1 MFYTHLIY
9 NVTNF
14 LQSWFTMPLSH
25 LFITLFLILIWGLNF
40 VIIQVALQE
49 LPPILL
55 TFLRFFFAT
64 FPAVFFF
71 KPPKTSWKLL
81 FYYALSLIVFDF
93 CFLFT
98 GMYIGVSAG
107 IASLTLQ
114 TQVFFTAILAV
125 IFLKER
131 MSAAQILGAGIAF
144 VGVAYVGFNTG
155 GDVNALGLL
164 LVELAAFSWAI
175 GNLVSKKIGRVDML
189 SLVTWGSLISLPFLL
204 GLSLLLESHLWTIEK
219 VLSLSWKGIGALAY
233 LVYPVTLFGFAMW
246 SWLLSRHPATV
257 VAPFTLLIP
266 IVGFSSSALLLDEA
280 LPAWKIIAGIL
291 VLVGLCINLYG
302 DRLKRPPTSL

>member
-1 MFYTHLIY
+1 MPLTHL
-9 NVTNF
+9 
-14 LQSWFTMPLSH
+14 L
-25 LFITLFLILIWGLNF
+25 ITLILIVIWGLNF
-40 VIIQVALQE
+40 VVIQVALQE

-55 TFLRFFFAT
+55 TFLRFFFAA
-64 FPAVFFF
+64 FPAVFFL

-81 FYYALSLIVFDF
+81 FSYALTLIILDF

-131 MSAAQILGAGIAF
+131 MSKAQILGALIAF
-144 VGVAYVGFNTG
+144 IGVAYVAFNTG
-155 GDVNALGLL
+155 GDVNFMGLL
-164 LVELAAFSWAI
+164 LVELAALSWAA

-204 GLSLLLESHLWTIEK
+204 ALSFLLESHLWSIETIMN
-219 VLSLSWKGIGALAY
+219 LSWRGIGALAY

-266 IVGFSSSALLLDEA
+266 IVGFSSSALLLGES
-280 LPAWKIIAGIL
+280 LPMWKIIAG
-291 VLVGLCINLYG
+291 VLVIVGLVINLYG
-302 DRLKRPPTSL
+302 HRFVK

>member
-1 MFYTHLIY
+1 MPLTHL
-9 NVTNF
+9 
-14 LQSWFTMPLSH
+14 L
-25 LFITLFLILIWGLNF
+25 ITLILIVIWGLNF
-40 VIIQVALQE
+40 VVIQVALQE

-55 TFLRFFFAT
+55 TFLRFFFAA
-64 FPAVFFF
+64 FPAVFFL

-81 FYYALSLIVFDF
+81 FSYALTLIILDF

-131 MSAAQILGAGIAF
+131 MSKAQILGALIAF
-144 VGVAYVGFNTG
+144 IGVAYVAFNTG
-155 GDVNALGLL
+155 GDVNFMGLL
-164 LVELAAFSWAI
+164 LVELAALSWAA

-204 GLSLLLESHLWTIEK
+204 ALSFLLESHLWSIETIMN
-219 VLSLSWKGIGALAY
+219 LSWRGIGALAY

-266 IVGFSSSALLLDEA
+266 IVGFSSSALLLGES
-280 LPAWKIIAGIL
+280 LPLWKIIAG
-291 VLVGLCINLYG
+291 VLVIVGLVINLYG
-302 DRLKRPPTSL
+302 HRFVK

>member
-1 MFYTHLIY
+1 
-9 NVTNF
+9 
-14 LQSWFTMPLSH
+14 MPFKHIL
-25 LFITLFLILIWGLNF
+25 ITLTLILLWGLNF
-40 VIIQVALQE
+40 VVIQVALKE

-64 FPAVFFF
+64 FPAVFFC

-81 FYYALSLIVFDF
+81 FSYSLTLITLDF

-131 MSAAQILGAGIAF
+131 MSKAQIIGAFIAF
-144 VGVAYVGFNTG
+144 LGVVYVGLNTG
-155 GDVNALGLL
+155 GDVNLTGLI
-164 LVELAAFSWAI
+164 LVELAALSWAV

-204 GLSLLLESHLWTIEK
+204 GLSFLLESHLWTMQSI
-219 VLSLSWKGIGALAY
+219 LHLSWKSIGALAY

-266 IVGFSSSALLLDEA
+266 IVGFSSSALLLGET
-280 LPAWKIIAGIL
+280 LPLWKIVAGIL
-291 VLVGLCINLYG
+291 VVLGLIINIYG
-302 DRLKRPPTSL
+302 NRFSVT

>member
-1 MFYTHLIY
+1 
-9 NVTNF
+9 
-14 LQSWFTMPLSH
+14 
-25 LFITLFLILIWGLNF
+25 
-40 VIIQVALQE
+40 
-49 LPPILL
+49 
-55 TFLRFFFAT
+55 
-64 FPAVFFF
+64 
-71 KPPKTSWKLL
+71 
-81 FYYALSLIVFDF
+81 
-93 CFLFT
+93 
-98 GMYIGVSAG
+98 MYIGVSAG

-219 VLSLSWKGIGALAY
+219 ILS
-233 LVYPVTLFGFAMW
+233 GF
-246 SWLLSRHPATV
+246 V
-257 VAPFTLLIP
+257 
-266 IVGFSSSALLLDEA
+266 
-280 LPAWKIIAGIL
+280 
-291 VLVGLCINLYG
+291 
-302 DRLKRPPTSL
+302 

>member
-1 MFYTHLIY
+1 MPLTHL
-9 NVTNF
+9 
-14 LQSWFTMPLSH
+14 L
-25 LFITLFLILIWGLNF
+25 ITLILIVIWGLNF
-40 VIIQVALQE
+40 VVIQVALQE

-55 TFLRFFFAT
+55 TFLRFFFAA
-64 FPAVFFF
+64 FPTVFFL

-81 FYYALSLIVFDF
+81 FSYALTLIVLDF

-131 MSAAQILGAGIAF
+131 MSKAQILGAFIAF
-144 VGVAYVGFNTG
+144 VGVAYVALNTG
-155 GDVNALGLL
+155 GDVNFMGLL
-164 LVELAAFSWAI
+164 LVELAALSWAA

-204 GLSLLLESHLWTIEK
+204 ALSFLLESHLWSMETIIN
-219 VLSLSWKGIGALAY
+219 LSWKGIGALAY

-266 IVGFSSSALLLDEA
+266 IVGFSSSALLLGES
-280 LPAWKIIAGIL
+280 LPLWKIIAG
-291 VLVGLCINLYG
+291 VLVIVGLVINLYG
-302 DRLKRPPTSL
+302 HRFVK

>member
-1 MFYTHLIY
+1 
-9 NVTNF
+9 
-14 LQSWFTMPLSH
+14 MPLSH
-25 LFITLFLILIWGLNF
+25 LLVTLLLIVIWGVNF

-55 TFLRFFFAT
+55 TFLRFFLAA
-64 FPAVFFF
+64 FPAVFFL

-81 FYYALSLIVFDF
+81 LSYAFSLIILDF

-98 GMYIGVSAG
+98 GMYIGVSPA

-125 IFLKER
+125 IFLKET
-131 MSAAQILGAGIAF
+131 MSKAQILGASIAF
-144 VGVAYVGFNTG
+144 LGVAYVGFHTG
-155 GDVNALGLL
+155 GDVNLLGLL
-164 LVELAAFSWAI
+164 LVELAALSWAV

-189 SLVTWGSLISLPFLL
+189 CLVTWGSLISLPFLL
-204 GLSLLLESHLWTIEK
+204 GLSLLLESHLWSMQSI
-219 VLSLSWKGIGALAY
+219 LNLSWKGIGALAY

-266 IVGFSSSALLLDEA
+266 IVGFSASAFFLNET
-280 LPAWKIIAGIL
+280 LPAWKIIAGTL
-291 VLVGLCINLYG
+291 VLVGLGINLYG
-302 DRLKRPPTSL
+302 DRFRRPPTSL

>member
-1 MFYTHLIY
+1 
-9 NVTNF
+9 
-14 LQSWFTMPLSH
+14 MPLPH
-25 LFITLFLILIWGLNF
+25 LFIALLLICIWGINF

-55 TFLRFFFAT
+55 TFLRFFLAA

-71 KPPKTSWKLL
+71 KRPNTSWKLL
-81 FYYALSLIVFDF
+81 FYYSFSLIILDF

-125 IFLKER
+125 IFLKEK
-131 MSAAQILGAGIAF
+131 MSSSQILGAFIAF
-144 VGVAYVGFNTG
+144 IGVLYVGLNTG
-155 GDVNALGLL
+155 GDVTLLGLL
-164 LVELAAFSWAI
+164 LVELAALSWAV
-175 GNLVSKKIGRVDML
+175 GNLVSKKIGNVDML
-189 SLVTWGSLISLPFLL
+189 SLVTWGSFISLPFLL
-204 GLSLLLESHLWTIEK
+204 ALTFLLESHLWSLEK
-219 VLSLSWKGIGALAY
+219 IFTLSWKSIGALAY

-246 SWLLSRHPATV
+246 SWLLNRHPATV

-266 IVGFSSSALLLDEA
+266 IVGFSTSALLLGEV
-280 LPAWKIIAGIL
+280 LPTWKITAGSLVIL
-291 VLVGLCINLYG
+291 GLLVNLYG
-302 DRLKRPPTSL
+302 DRVKRFFTSL

>member
-1 MFYTHLIY
+1 MPLTHL
-9 NVTNF
+9 
-14 LQSWFTMPLSH
+14 L
-25 LFITLFLILIWGLNF
+25 ITLILIIIWGLNF
-40 VIIQVALQE
+40 VVIQVALQE

-55 TFLRFFFAT
+55 TFLRFFFAA
-64 FPAVFFF
+64 FPAVFFL

-81 FYYALSLIVFDF
+81 FSYALTLIILDF

-131 MSAAQILGAGIAF
+131 MSKAQILGALIAF
-144 VGVAYVGFNTG
+144 IGVAYVAFNTG
-155 GDVNALGLL
+155 GDVNFMGLL
-164 LVELAAFSWAI
+164 LVELAALSWAA

-204 GLSLLLESHLWTIEK
+204 ALSFLLESHLWSMETIMN
-219 VLSLSWKGIGALAY
+219 LSWRGIGALAY

-266 IVGFSSSALLLDEA
+266 IVGFSSSALLLGES
-280 LPAWKIIAGIL
+280 LPLWKIIAG
-291 VLVGLCINLYG
+291 VLVIVGLVINLYG
-302 DRLKRPPTSL
+302 HRFVK

>member
-1 MFYTHLIY
+1 MPFVHLC
-9 NVTNF
+9 V
-14 LQSWFTMPLSH
+14 
-25 LFITLFLILIWGLNF
+25 TLFLILIWGVNF
-40 VIIQVALQE
+40 VVIQVALQE
-49 LPPILL
+49 IPPILL
-55 TFLRFFFAT
+55 TFLRFFFAA
-64 FPAVFFF
+64 FPLVFFL
-71 KPPKTSWKLL
+71 KPPKTSWTLL
-81 FYYALSLIVFDF
+81 FSYALTLIVLDF

-125 IFLKER
+125 VFLKEK
-131 MSAAQILGAGIAF
+131 MSKAQILGASIAF
-144 VGVAYVGFNTG
+144 LGVAYVGFNTG
-155 GDVNALGLL
+155 GDVNFMGLL
-164 LVELAAFSWAI
+164 LVELAALFWAA

-204 GLSLLLESHLWTIEK
+204 ALSFLLESHLWSVET
-219 VLSLSWKGIGALAY
+219 LLHLSWKSIGALAY

-266 IVGFSSSALLLDEA
+266 IVGFSSSALLLGESI
-280 LPAWKIIAGIL
+280 PVWKLIAGIL
-291 VLVGLCINLYG
+291 VIVGLLINVYG
-302 DRLKRPPTSL
+302 HRFIK

>member
-1 MFYTHLIY
+1 
-9 NVTNF
+9 
-14 LQSWFTMPLSH
+14 MPLSH
-25 LFITLFLILIWGLNF
+25 LFVTLILILIWGVNF
-40 VIIQVALQE
+40 VVIQVALQE

-55 TFLRFFFAT
+55 TFLRFFFAA

-81 FYYALSLIVFDF
+81 FYYALSLIIFDF

-131 MSAAQILGAGIAF
+131 MSTMQILGASIAF
-144 VGVAYVGFNTG
+144 SGVVYVGFHTG
-155 GDVNALGLL
+155 GDVNIVGLL
-164 LVELAAFSWAI
+164 LVELAALSWAV

-204 GLSLLLESHLWTIEK
+204 GLSFLLESHLWSMQS
-219 VLSLSWKGIGALAY
+219 VLNLSAKGIGALAY

-266 IVGFSSSALLLDEA
+266 IVGFSASALLLDEA
-280 LPAWKIIAGIL
+280 LPAWKIISGIL
-291 VLVGLCINLYG
+291 VLVGLSINLYG
-302 DRLKRPPTSL
+302 DTLWRRPTSP